1 LELDTV
7 TVVGFVSAGG
17 AQSNAPPDGCAG
29 EQAAVDTV
37 RDARVTE
44 TLPAA
49 SRDSSANVYDVPH
62 VSPLTGY
69 VSEPVCPS
77 RVPFR
82 YTE

>member
-17 AQSNAPPDGCAG
+17 AQSNALPDACVC

-37 RDARVTE
+37 KDARVTE
-44 TLPAA
+44 TFPAA
-49 SRDSSANVYDVPH
+49 SRDSTANVYDVPH

-69 VSEPVCPS
+69 VSELVCPS
-77 RVPFR
+77 SVPFR
-82 YTE
+82 